1 MQKGHELII
10 VGDSVFAQVA
20 YEYFTHDSPYR
31 VVAFTVERAYLRDPL
46 LFGLPVIPLED
57 IHTLYPPA
65 SYSFFVAVVFS
76 QQNRLRTRLYNETK
90 AAGYAPAS
98 YIGSRAR
105 VHPTAEVGEHCFIC
119 EETVVQP
126 WARVLSNVVVWSGNY
141 VGHQSLIKSNSFTL
155 PHAVIS
161 DFAQIGENCIVGP
174 NATIL
179 ERVSIGDDCWIEA
192 GSRVATNLETRTR
205 I

>member
-1 MQKGHELII
+1 MEKDQKLII

-20 YEYFTHDSPYR
+20 YEFFTHDSPYQ
-31 VVAFTVERAYLRDPL
+31 VVAFTVERAYLRAHSMFD
-46 LFGLPVIPLED
+46 LPVIAFED
-57 IHTLYPPA
+57 IVTFYPPG
-65 SYSFFVAVVFS
+65 SCSFFVAVVFS
-76 QQNRLRTRLYNETK
+76 QQNRLRTRLYNEAK
-90 AAGYAPAS
+90 AKGYSPAS
-98 YIGSRAR
+98 YVGSQAF
-105 VHPTAEVGEHCFIC
+105 VHHTAEVGEHCFIC
-119 EETVVQP
+119 EKTVVQP

-141 VGHQSLIKSNSFTL
+141 VGHHSLIKSNSFTL

-161 DFAQIGENCIVGP
+161 DFAQVGENCVVGP

-192 GSRVATNLETRTR
+192 GSRVSANLETRTR